1 MKKVDCDGCEY
12 LIDCV
17 GIWFCDKNNLPIDK
31 FMNVRTVKLI
41 LILKEID
48 CVNSI

>member
-31 FMNVRTVKLI
+31 FY
-41 LILKEID
+41 E
-48 CVNSI
+48 CPNSETNFNFEGD